1 MKKERLRTIL
11 KQIESS
17 QTIEPGLL
25 KDLTY
30 QEKELV
36 ENLYEKGLVKSY
48 LEATKSLNV
57 DEEWLKFKEGLD
69 HKQTP
74 IVPLWKNALRYAAAV
89 VILLTATF
97 LVQSPP
103 TIVEQ
108 GQQIIDGEVITLR
121 RDNQDVQIID
131 EDGNGQLRSASGEV
145 IAEQD
150 GNRLKYLS
158 EYKLDTIV
166 YNELSIPYGQVFE
179 LELSDG
185 TLIHLNSGT
194 TIKYP
199 IQFIE
204 GNKREVYIEGEG
216 FFNVAKDKAHP
227 FLVHS
232 DAVTVEVLG
241 TEFNVSSYPEN
252 PEIQTVLV
260 EGAVAMRNS
269 KTDDGDMIL
278 KPGTKG
284 SWNKATL
291 SSDISEVDIE
301 LYTSWIGG
309 ELVFQDTP
317 FKEILVMLERR
328 YNVQIKNMNP
338 DLDHKKLNA
347 RFSVQ
352 IETIED
358 VLKSMRNILSYD
370 YQIKGKE
377 ILIN

>member
-74 IVPLWKNALRYAAAV
+74 IVPLWKNVLRYAAAV
-89 VILLTATF
+89 VILLTAAF

>member
-89 VILLTATF
+89 VILLTAAF

-158 EYKLDTIV
+158 NYVLDTIV